1 MQKDFLASSK
11 KIRRK
16 RLARKVLFFFALFFF
31 FVFASAAFFSC
42 YSYFTI
48 KKISIEGNSSI
59 SADKILDKVSE
70 YSSGKYFMFFP
81 KNNIFLLPAQKITDN
96 LYLAFPRIEVLSLR
110 KNFPDAVFIKIKE
123 RTPEALLCADG
134 EGPPSAVGGG
144 GCAFVDGKGFVFEK
158 APYFSGDIFL
168 KVLDEREENRQVEL
182 RKNIISED
190 EFKKLI
196 EFKNLARKND
206 IKISSLILKKDNLY
220 EFRTEEGWR
229 ILLNERNAPAL
240 SFENLKIA
248 LDSEVKE
255 KRKNLD
261 YIDLRFGNKVFYKF
275 K

>member
-1 MQKDFLASSK
+1 MRKDFLASSK

-16 RLARKVLFFFALFFF
+16 RLARKILIFFALFFF
-31 FVFASAAFFSC
+31 LIFASAAFFSC
-42 YSYFTI
+42 HSYFTI

-59 SADKILDKVSE
+59 SADKILNKVSE
-70 YSSGKYFMFFP
+70 YSNGKYFMFFP

-96 LYLAFPRIEVLSLR
+96 LYLAFPRIEILSLN
-110 KNFPDAVFIKIKE
+110 KNFPDAIFIKIKE
-123 RTPEALLCADG
+123 RTPEALLCA
-134 EGPPSAVGGG
+134 EAEG
-144 GCAFVDGKGFVFEK
+144 GCAFVDEKGFVFEK

-168 KVLDEREENRQVEL
+168 KLFDEREEKRQIEL

-206 IKISSLILKKDNLY
+206 IKISSLIFKKDNLY
-220 EFRTEEGWR
+220 EFRAEEGWR
-229 ILLNERNAPAL
+229 ILLNEKNTPAL

-255 KRKNLD
+255 ERKNLD

-275 K
+275 R

>member
-1 MQKDFLASSK
+1 V
-11 KIRRK
+11 
-16 RLARKVLFFFALFFF
+16 RKVLIFFALFFF

-81 KNNIFLLPAQKITDN
+81 KDNIFLLPAQKITDN
-96 LYLAFPRIEVLSLR
+96 LYLAFPRVEALSLN

-123 RTPEALLCADG
+123 RAPEALLCAEA
-134 EGPPSAVGGG
+134 EGSPAG

-168 KVLDEREENRQVEL
+168 KLLDEREEKHQIEL

-229 ILLNERNAPAL
+229 ILLNERNAPTL

-255 KRKNLD
+255 ERKNLD